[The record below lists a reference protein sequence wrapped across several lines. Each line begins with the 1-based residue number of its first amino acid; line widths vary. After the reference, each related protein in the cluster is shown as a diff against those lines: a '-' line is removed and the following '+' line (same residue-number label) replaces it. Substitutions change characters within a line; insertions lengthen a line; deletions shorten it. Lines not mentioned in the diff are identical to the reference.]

1 MSSKCNLKT
10 IFLGLKVV
18 SAHCVNA
25 LISLVE
31 SFNAREFAKTIAQ
44 LAAFVCFMIVGL
56 IATIF
61 TIHYSVYLLYGIGIA
76 VLSILNPS
84 AIQGYEQIIS
94 VDLLHDKLGEKDI
107 VMMTGG
113 YTITLTLLAIMCF
126 FILRY
131 SIIALCNAGQK
142 SLSNGDINQA

>member
-1 MSSKCNLKT
+1 MNSNCNLKT

-25 LISLVE
+25 LISLVK

-44 LAAFVCFMIVGL
+44 LAAFACFMIVGL
-56 IATIF
+56 IVTIF

-94 VDLLHDKLGEKDI
+94 VDLLHDKLAEQDI

-113 YTITLTLLAIMCF
+113 YSLLGTMLAVMWF

-131 SIIALCNAGQK
+131 SIMALCNAGQK
-142 SLSNGDINQA
+142 SLVNENNQV